1 MSTAM
6 VIGLFI
12 LILGVLLSPGAVL
25 LFFVCAI
32 GYAVYLCTTP
42 SEVWIKNII
51 EKDNKKRE
59 KQKKKLLDED
69 IKNFIHGGS
78 YDKFDNEPT
87 FLIMREYRNR
97 LCEELSKN
105 NKIKVNTEGIKKI
118 FKRDITIE
126 SEFVEYLKDIYLRRY
141 TISVDFSWLEENE
154 RKTVNRLDLLI
165 KYNYYL
171 DLDKKWEEHFKKK
184 KIINSSSYSKIGLPH
199 DSYFWRDYLN
209 RGEV

>member
-1 MSTAM
+1 MSATM
-6 VIGLFI
+6 VISLFVLFLAI
-12 LILGVLLSPGAVL
+12 LFSPGAVL
-25 LFFVCAI
+25 LVFICAI
-32 GYAVYLCTTP
+32 GYVVYLCTTP

-97 LCEELSKN
+97 LYEELLKN
-105 NKIKVNTEGIKKI
+105 NKIKANTEGIKKI
-118 FKRDITIE
+118 FKYDITIE
-126 SEFVEYLKDIYLRRY
+126 SEFVEYLKDLYLRRY
-141 TISVDFSWLEENE
+141 TIFVDFSWLEENE
-154 RKTVNRLDLLI
+154 RKAVNRLDLLN
-165 KYNYYL
+165 KHNYYL

-184 KIINSSSYSKIGLPH
+184 KTINSSSYSKIGLPH

>member
-12 LILGVLLSPGAVL
+12 LFLGVLLSPGAVL

-69 IKNFIHGGS
+69 IKKFIHGGS
-78 YDKFDNEPT
+78 YDKFDNEPA

-97 LCEELSKN
+97 LYEELSRN
-105 NKIKVNTEGIKKI
+105 NKVKANTEGIKKI
-118 FKRDITIE
+118 FKYDLTIE
-126 SEFVEYLKDIYLRRY
+126 SEFVEYLKDLYLRRY
-141 TISVDFSWLEENE
+141 TISVDFSWLNEHE
-154 RKTVNRLDLLI
+154 RKAVSRLDLLN
-165 KYNYYL
+165 KYNYYFNL
-171 DLDKKWEEHFKKK
+171 NEKWEEHFKRK
-184 KIINSSSYSKIGLPH
+184 KIINASSYSKIGLPH

>member
-12 LILGVLLSPGAVL
+12 LFLGVLLSPGAVL

-32 GYAVYLCTTP
+32 GYTVYLCTTP

-105 NKIKVNTEGIKKI
+105 NKIKVNAEGIKKI

>member
-12 LILGVLLSPGAVL
+12 LFLGILLSPGAVL

-32 GYAVYLCTTP
+32 VYAVYLCTTP

-118 FKRDITIE
+118 FKCDITIE

>member
-25 LFFVCAI
+25 LLFVCAI

-78 YDKFDNEPT
+78 YDKFDSEPT